1 MSGFSAAFRPAQAS
15 LPSRGGGVLPMPLKE
30 YQRKRKF
37 EQTPEPT
44 GGETTASRSARA
56 AAPGGRFV
64 VQKHAARRLHY
75 DLRLEVDGTL
85 KCWAVPKGP
94 TLDPTEKRLAV
105 MTEDHPLMYLEF
117 EAVIPEGNYGA
128 GTMIVWDTG
137 QYHLEDS
144 IPAAQQLARGELKFA
159 LEGQKL
165 RGSFVLVRLKP
176 KKGASGNDWL
186 LIKHRDEFTTPNW
199 DIEAHPES
207 ALTGR
212 TLEEVR
218 QDLPPGQSAESLSP
232 NELEG
237 AVAAKLPA
245 KAQPMLATLLEKP
258 FSREDWLF
266 ELKWDGMRALAWI
279 DGGRLRIESRAGR
292 DATSQYPEL
301 ESLPRCVRAEQAIL
315 DGELVVLD
323 GQGRSDFERMQSR
336 MNVARPS
343 PAQVATAP
351 VTFYLFDVLYCDGY
365 DLRGAPLLERKRL
378 LKKILDPRPP
388 LRYSDHVLD
397 QGEELFE
404 LAREHGA
411 EGIIGKQIHSS
422 YAEGRS
428 TNWVKL
434 KINREV
440 DAVIGGYTAP
450 RGGRSHL
457 GAILVGLYDDGK
469 RLKYIGGVGTGFDE
483 RILNNLAAEL
493 EPLQTRVCP
502 FSEDPQTKEAATWV
516 KPELVARIKFREF
529 TREHHL
535 RQPVFLGLRRD
546 IDAAE
551 CRLAGEIPAPPSV
564 TVTAAVASQRVL
576 STRQALEAELFSG
589 KSDNVLIEIDGKSQR
604 LSNLNKVYFPEAGF
618 TKRNLLAHYYRV
630 SEFLLP
636 FLKDRPLVLNR
647 FPNGIHGKSF
657 YQKDAADETP
667 AWMDTVGIR
676 SEERKRDIR
685 YLLANDLSALL
696 YVANLGC
703 IEQHPWSSRIDDLER
718 PDYVFFD
725 LDPTEDTEYSTVVA
739 VAARVLEVLDA
750 IGLRV
755 FLKTSGA
762 SGLHMYLPLERDY
775 VYEQVR
781 TFAEIVARMIAAE
794 LPELVTLE
802 RLTGK
807 RGSGLIYID
816 YSQNAYGRPLA
827 SPYCVRPNPDASAS
841 APIAREELKRTL
853 KPSRFTIATMP
864 ERLKKVGDLWAGFFD
879 NRQSIEPALE
889 RFRQQFRG

>member
-1 MSGFSAAFRPAQAS
+1 
-15 LPSRGGGVLPMPLKE
+15 MPLKE

-37 EQTPEPT
+37 QDTPEPA
-44 GGETTASRSARA
+44 GDEGAKARGA
-56 AAPGGRFV
+56 AAGGRFV
-64 VQKHAARRLHY
+64 IQKHAARRLHY
-75 DLRLEVDGTL
+75 DLRLEIDGTL

-94 TLDPTEKRLAV
+94 TLDPDEKRLAV
-105 MTEDHPLMYLEF
+105 MTEDHPLKYLEF

-137 QYHLEDS
+137 VFRLEHDV
-144 IPAAQQLARGELKFA
+144 PAGEQVERGELKFS

-165 RGSFVLVRLKP
+165 HGSFVLVRLKP
-176 KKGASGNDWL
+176 KKGAPANDWL
-186 LIKHRDEFTTPNW
+186 LIKHRDEFATADW
-199 DIEAHPES
+199 DVEAYPES
-207 ALTGR
+207 ALSGR

-218 QDLPPGQSAESLSP
+218 QDLPGGPLLESLTP
-232 NELEG
+232 AEIEG
-237 AVAAKLPA
+237 AVPAKMPA
-245 KAQPMLATLLEKP
+245 KARPTLATLLEKP
-258 FSREDWLF
+258 FTREDWLF
-266 ELKWDGMRALAWI
+266 ELKWDGMRALTWI
-279 DGGRLRIESRAGR
+279 DNGSLRRIESRAGR

-301 ESLPRCVRAEQAIL
+301 ASLPRSVKAKQTIL

-323 GQGRSDFERMQSR
+323 EKGTSDFERMQSR

-343 PAQVATAP
+343 AAQVAAAP
-351 VTFYLFDVLYCDGY
+351 VIYYLFDVLYCDGY
-365 DLRGAPLLERKRL
+365 DLRGASLIERKKFLHR
-378 LKKILDPRPP
+378 ILNAKDPF
-388 LRYSDHVLD
+388 RYSDHVLEK
-397 QGEELFE
+397 GEDLFE

-422 YAEGRS
+422 YVEGRS

-434 KINREV
+434 KINREI

-457 GAILVGLYDDGK
+457 GAILVGLYDGK

-483 RILNNLAAEL
+483 KMLDGLAAEL
-493 EPLQTRVCP
+493 KPLETRTCP
-502 FSEDPQTKEAATWV
+502 FSVTPQTKEPAKWV
-516 KPELVARIKFREF
+516 KPQLVARMRFREF
-529 TREHHL
+529 TREYHL

-546 IDAAE
+546 IDAVE
-551 CRLAGEIPAPPSV
+551 CKLEGEIPAPPSV
-564 TVTAAVASQRVL
+564 TVKAAVAAQRVL
-576 STRQALEAELFSG
+576 STLGEIEHELTTGKAE
-589 KSDNVLIEIDGKSQR
+589 NVLVEIDGKGQR
-604 LSNLNKVYFPEAGF
+604 LSNLNKVYFSEAGF
-618 TKRNLLAHYYRV
+618 TKRDLLAHYFRV
-630 SEFLLP
+630 ADYLLP
-636 FLKDRPLVLNR
+636 LLRDRPLVLNR

-685 YLLANDLSALL
+685 YLMANDLSALL

-703 IEQHPWSSRIDDLER
+703 IEQHPWSSSIDDLER

-725 LDPTEDTEYSTVVA
+725 LDPTEDTPYSTVVE
-739 VAARVLEVLDA
+739 VARSVLGVLDA
-750 IGLRV
+750 IGLKV

-775 VYEQVR
+775 VYQQVR
-781 TFAEIVARMIAAE
+781 TFAEIVARMILAE
-794 LPELVTLE
+794 LPDQVTLE
-802 RLTGK
+802 RMTDK

-827 SPYCVRPNPDASAS
+827 SPYCVRPNPDAAVST
-841 APIAREELKRTL
+841 PIARNELKRSL
-853 KPSRFTIATMP
+853 KPSQFTIGTIPA
-864 ERLKKVGDLWAGFFD
+864 RLKKTGDLWADFLQ

-889 RFRQQFRG
+889 RLRMQFRG

>member
-1 MSGFSAAFRPAQAS
+1 
-15 LPSRGGGVLPMPLKE
+15 MPLKE

-37 EQTPEPT
+37 EKTPEPSGREKT
-44 GGETTASRSARA
+44 PAETRRPA
-56 AAPGGRFV
+56 AGRFV

-75 DLRLEVDGTL
+75 DLRLEIDGVL

-105 MTEDHPLMYLEF
+105 MTEDHPLMYLDF

-128 GTMIVWDTG
+128 GAMIVWDTG
-137 QYHLEDS
+137 LYRLEDDS
-144 IPAAQQLARGELKFA
+144 VPAAEQLERGELKFA
-159 LEGQKL
+159 LEGRKL

-186 LIKHRDEFTTPNW
+186 LIKHRDEFDSPNW
-199 DIEAHPES
+199 DVEAYPES
-207 ALTGR
+207 AVTGR

-218 QDLPPGQSAESLSP
+218 QDLPPGQSAESVSP
-232 NELEG
+232 AELEG
-237 AVAAKLPA
+237 AVPATLPA
-245 KAQPMLATLLEKP
+245 KARPMLATLLEKP
-258 FSREDWLF
+258 FSHGDWLF

-279 DGGRLRIESRAGR
+279 DRGRLRIESRAGR

-301 ESLPRCVRAEQAIL
+301 GVLPRCLSAEQAIL

-323 GQGRSDFERMQSR
+323 ELGRSDFELMQSR

-343 PAQVATAP
+343 PAQVAAAP

-365 DLRGAPLLERKRL
+365 DLRPATLLERKRL
-378 LKKILDPRPP
+378 LKKILNPQPP
-388 LRYSDHVLD
+388 LRYSGHVLE

-404 LAREHGA
+404 LAGEHGA
-411 EGIIGKQIHSS
+411 EGVIGKQIHSP
-422 YAEGRS
+422 YVEGRS

-434 KINREV
+434 KVNREV

-457 GAILVGLYDDGK
+457 GAILAGLYDDGG

-483 RILNNLAAEL
+483 KILNDLAAEMKPL
-493 EPLQTRVCP
+493 ETPLCP
-502 FSEDPQTKEAATWV
+502 FSEDPKTKEAATWL
-516 KPELVARIKFREF
+516 KPQLIARIKFREF

-546 IDAAE
+546 LDAAE

-564 TVTAAVASQRVL
+564 TVTAAVASHPVL
-576 STRQALEAELFSG
+576 TTRQALEAELTKG
-589 KSDNVLIEIDGKSQR
+589 KADNVLIEIDGKAQR
-604 LSNLNKVYFPEAGF
+604 LSNLNKVYFPEAGL
-618 TKRNLLAHYYRV
+618 TKRHLLAHYYRV
-630 SEFLLP
+630 AEFLVP

-657 YQKDAADETP
+657 YQKEAAEETP
-667 AWMDTVGIR
+667 AWMGTVGIR

-685 YLLANDLSALL
+685 YLVANDLSGLL

-703 IEQHPWSSRIDDLER
+703 IEQHPWSSRADELDR

-725 LDPTEDTEYSTVVA
+725 LDPTEDTEYSTVIEVA
-739 VAARVLEVLDA
+739 RRVLEVLDA

-781 TFAEIVARMIAAE
+781 TFAEIVARLIAAE
-794 LPELVTLE
+794 LTELVTLE
-802 RLTGK
+802 RMTGK

-816 YSQNAYGRPLA
+816 YSQNAYGKPLA
-827 SPYCVRPNPDASAS
+827 SCYCVRPNPEASVS
-841 APIAREELKRTL
+841 TPIARAELKRTL
-853 KPSRFTIATMP
+853 RPSQFTIATMP

-879 NRQSIEPALE
+879 SRQRIEPALE

>member
-1 MSGFSAAFRPAQAS
+1 MRRIPTAFRSVHFAYRP
-15 LPSRGGGVLPMPLKE
+15 RGGGVVAMPLKE

-37 EQTPEPT
+37 EKTPEPT
-44 GGETTASRSARA
+44 GHEETRSRRGGEAQAE
-56 AAPGGRFV
+56 GRFV

-75 DLRLEVDGTL
+75 DLRLEIDGTL

-105 MTEDHPLMYLEF
+105 MTEDHPLKYLYF

-137 QYHLEDS
+137 LYRLEDGL
-144 IPAAQQLARGELKFA
+144 PAGQQVERGELKFS

-176 KKGASGNDWL
+176 KKGSKGNDWL
-186 LIKHRDEFTTPNW
+186 LIKHRDEFATPDW
-199 DIEAHPES
+199 DVEAYPES
-207 ALTGR
+207 AVTGR

-218 QDLPPGQSAESLSP
+218 QDLPPGQASEAASP
-232 NELEG
+232 ADLEG

-245 KAQPMLATLLEKP
+245 KARPMLATLLEKP

-266 ELKWDGMRALAWI
+266 ELKWDGMRALAWV
-279 DGGRLRIESRAGR
+279 DRGRLRIESRAGR

-301 ESLPRCVRAEQAIL
+301 GSLPRCIRAEQAIL

-323 GQGRSDFERMQSR
+323 EQGRSDFERMQSR
-336 MNVARPS
+336 MNVAQPS
-343 PAQVATAP
+343 PAQVTTAP

-365 DLRGAPLLERKRL
+365 DLRGAPLIERKRL
-378 LKKILDPRPP
+378 LKKILDPKPP
-388 LRYSDHVLD
+388 LRYSDHVPA

-411 EGIIGKQIHSS
+411 EGIIGKQMYSS

-457 GAILVGLYDDGK
+457 GAILVGLYDDTK

-483 RILNNLAAEL
+483 RILNDLAAEMKPL
-493 EPLQTRVCP
+493 ETRVCP
-502 FSEDPQTKEAATWV
+502 FSEDPQTKEAATWI

-535 RQPVFLGLRRD
+535 RQPVFLALRRD

-551 CRLAGEIPAPPSV
+551 CRLAGEIPAPNSV
-564 TVTAAVASQRVL
+564 AVTAAVASHPVL
-576 STRQALEAELFSG
+576 STRQALEAELAKG
-589 KSDNVLIEIDGKSQR
+589 KADNVLIEIDGKAQR

-618 TKRNLLAHYYRV
+618 TKRDLLAHYYRV
-630 SEFLLP
+630 AEFLLP
-636 FLKDRPLVLNR
+636 LLKDRPLVLNR

-657 YQKDAADETP
+657 YQKEAADETP
-667 AWMDTVGIR
+667 AWMETVGIR

-685 YLLANDLSALL
+685 YLMANDLSGLL

-703 IEQHPWSSRIDDLER
+703 IEQHPWSSRFDELER

-725 LDPTEDTEYSTVVA
+725 LDPTEDTEYSTVVD
-739 VAARVLEVLDA
+739 VAGRVLEVLDA
-750 IGLRV
+750 IGLQV

-781 TFAEIVARMIAAE
+781 TFAEIVARLIAAE
-794 LPELVTLE
+794 LTDRVTLE

-816 YSQNAYGRPLA
+816 YSQNAYGKPLA
-827 SPYCVRPNPDASAS
+827 SPYCVRPNPDAGVS
-841 APIAREELKRTL
+841 APIARNELVCSL

-864 ERLKKVGDLWAGFFD
+864 ERLKKVGDLWSGFFES
-879 NRQSIEPALE
+879 RQRIEPALE
-889 RFRQQFRG
+889 RFRQQFQG

>member
-1 MSGFSAAFRPAQAS
+1 MA
-15 LPSRGGGVLPMPLKE
+15 LKE

-37 EQTPEPT
+37 EKTPEPT
-44 GGETTASRSARA
+44 GSEQTQPRGGDQAQAE
-56 AAPGGRFV
+56 GRFV

-75 DLRLEVDGTL
+75 DLRLEIDGTL

-105 MTEDHPLMYLEF
+105 MTEDHPLKYLDF

-137 QYHLEDS
+137 LYRLEDGL
-144 IPAAQQLARGELKFA
+144 PAGQQVERGELKFR

-165 RGSFVLVRLKP
+165 HGSFVLVRLKP
-176 KKGASGNDWL
+176 KKGSKGNDWL
-186 LIKHRDEFTTPNW
+186 LIKHRDEYATPDW
-199 DIEAHPES
+199 DVEAYPES
-207 ALTGR
+207 AVTGR

-218 QDLPPGQSAESLSP
+218 QDLPPGQSTETLSP
-232 NELEG
+232 ADLEG
-237 AVAAKLPA
+237 AVAARLPA
-245 KAQPMLATLLEKP
+245 KARPMLATLLEKP

-266 ELKWDGMRALAWI
+266 ELKWDGMRALAWV

-301 ESLPRCVRAEQAIL
+301 MSLPNSIRAKQALL

-323 GQGRSDFERMQSR
+323 EQGRSDFERMQSR

-343 PAQVATAP
+343 PAQIAAAP

-365 DLRGAPLLERKRL
+365 DLRAAPLIERKRL
-378 LKKILDPRPP
+378 LKRILEPKPP
-388 LRYSDHVLD
+388 LRYSDHVLA
-397 QGEELFE
+397 QGEDLFE

-411 EGIIGKQIHSS
+411 EGIIGKQMYSS

-457 GAILVGLYDDGK
+457 GAILVGLYDDEK
-469 RLKYIGGVGTGFDE
+469 RLHYIGGVGTGFDE
-483 RILNNLAAEL
+483 RILDNLAAEMKPL
-493 EPLQTRVCP
+493 ETRVRP
-502 FSEDPQTKEAATWV
+502 FLEDPQTKEAATWV
-516 KPELVARIKFREF
+516 KPKLVARVRFREF

-535 RQPVFLGLRRD
+535 RHPVYLGLRRD
-546 IDAAE
+546 IDASE
-551 CRLAGEIPAPPSV
+551 CRLAGEIPGPPPV
-564 TVTAAVASQRVL
+564 TVTAAVASHPVL
-576 STRQALEAELFSG
+576 STRHAIETELTG
-589 KSDNVLIEIDGKSQR
+589 GRADNVLIELDGKAQR
-604 LSNLNKVYFPEAGF
+604 LSNLNKVYFPEAGL
-618 TKRNLLAHYYRV
+618 TKRHLLAHYYRV
-630 SEFLLP
+630 ADYLLP

-657 YQKDAADETP
+657 YQKEAADETP
-667 AWMDTVGIR
+667 PWVDTVGIR

-685 YLLANDLSALL
+685 YMMANDLSGLL

-703 IEQHPWSSRIDDLER
+703 IEQHPWSSRFDELER

-725 LDPTEDTEYSTVVA
+725 LDPTEGAEYSTVVD
-739 VAARVLEVLDA
+739 VARRVLEVLDS
-750 IGLRV
+750 IGLQV

-781 TFAEIVARMIAAE
+781 TFAEIVARLIAAE
-794 LPELVTLE
+794 LTDRVTLE

-816 YSQNAYGRPLA
+816 YSQNAYGKPLA
-827 SPYCVRPNPDASAS
+827 SPYCVRPNPDASVS
-841 APIAREELKRTL
+841 APIARNELVRSL
-853 KPSRFTIATMP
+853 RPSRFTIGTMP
-864 ERLKKVGDLWAGFFD
+864 ERLKKAGDLWSGFFD
-879 NRQSIEPALE
+879 SRQRIEPALE

>member
-1 MSGFSAAFRPAQAS
+1 
-15 LPSRGGGVLPMPLKE
+15 MPLKE

-37 EQTPEPT
+37 EKTPEPT
-44 GGETTASRSARA
+44 GSEQTSSKARRA
-56 AAPGGRFV
+56 AQAAGRFV

-85 KCWAVPKGP
+85 KSWAVPKGP
-94 TLDPTEKRLAV
+94 TLDPAEKRLAV
-105 MTEDHPLMYLEF
+105 MTEDHPLMYLDF

-137 QYHLEDS
+137 VFRLEDS
-144 IPAAQQLARGELKFA
+144 IPAAEQLKRGELKFS

-186 LIKHRDEFTTPNW
+186 LIKHRDEFVTANW
-199 DIEAHPES
+199 DIEAYPES

-212 TLEEVR
+212 TLDEVR
-218 QDLPPGQSAESLSP
+218 QDLPPGQSAEAVSP
-232 NELEG
+232 ADLEG
-237 AVAAKLPA
+237 AVPAKLPA
-245 KAQPMLATLLEKP
+245 KARPMLATLLEKP
-258 FSREDWLF
+258 FTREDWLF
-266 ELKWDGMRALAWI
+266 ELKWDGMRALTWI
-279 DGGRLRIESRAGR
+279 DDGRIRIESRVGR
-292 DATSQYPEL
+292 DATAQYPEL
-301 ESLPRCVRAEQAIL
+301 ELLPRCVRAKQAIL

-323 GQGRSDFERMQSR
+323 DQGRSDFERMQSR

-343 PAQVATAP
+343 PAQVAAAP
-351 VTFYLFDVLYCDGY
+351 VTFYLFDVLYCDGH
-365 DLRGAPLLERKRL
+365 DLRGAPLVERKRL
-378 LKKILDPRPP
+378 LKKILDPKPP
-388 LRYSDHVLD
+388 LRYSDHVLE

-422 YAEGRS
+422 YVEGRS

-457 GAILVGLYDDGK
+457 GAILVGLYEGK
-469 RLKYIGGVGTGFDE
+469 QLKYIGGVGTGFDE
-483 RILNNLAAEL
+483 KILNNLAAEM
-493 EPLQTRVCP
+493 EPLETRVCP

-535 RQPVFLGLRRD
+535 RQPVFVGLRRD
-546 IDAAE
+546 IDPAE
-551 CRLAGEIPAPPSV
+551 CRLAGEIPAPPSA
-564 TVTAAVASQRVL
+564 TVTAAVASQPVL
-576 STRQALEAELFSG
+576 STRQALEAELASG
-589 KSDNVLIEIDGKSQR
+589 KADNVLIEIDGKAQR
-604 LSNLNKVYFPEAGF
+604 LSNLSKVYFPEAGF

-630 SEFLLP
+630 AEFLLP
-636 FLKDRPLVLNR
+636 FLKGRPLVLNR

-657 YQKDAADETP
+657 YQKEASDETP
-667 AWMDTVGIR
+667 AWTDTVGIR

-685 YLLANDLSALL
+685 YLVANDLSGLL

-725 LDPTEDTEYSTVVA
+725 LDPTEDTEYSTVVE
-739 VAARVLEVLDA
+739 VAGRVLEVLDA

-762 SGLHMYLPLERDY
+762 SGLHMYLPLEREY

-794 LPELVTLE
+794 LTDLVTLE

-827 SPYCVRPNPDASAS
+827 SPYCVRPNPDASVS
-841 APIAREELKRTL
+841 APIARDELKRTL
-853 KPSRFTIATMP
+853 RPSRFTIATMP
-864 ERLKKVGDLWAGFFD
+864 QRLKKVGDLWAGFFD
-879 NRQSIEPALE
+879 SRQRIEPALE